1 MVVVLLLSKVR
12 LKEKCPRWEPCVAW
26 RHHGRRLDK
35 HAPLYRIRRERLV
48 TPNVCPLTLLEGASA
63 DLIDQQIFLCEQSC
77 RLRVVHKLICYGKAS
92 IMRAVGAGTRIF
104 ELLERKPIM
113 KSSGNTTPSASRD
126 VVSFENVYFEYP
138 GRKGIAVLQNFNLQL
153 TVGESVA
160 IV

>member
-1 MVVVLLLSKVR
+1 MSHGVITVGDLTSMLLYTVYVGNGLS
-12 LKEKCPRWEPCVAW
+12 LLTCV
-26 RHHGRRLDK
+26 
-35 HAPLYRIRRERLV
+35 Y
-48 TPNVCPLTLLEGASA
+48 LTLLEGASA
-63 DLIDQQIFLCEQSC
+63 DLIDQQIFLCEQNC